1 MTQLRA
7 PSFPV
12 DLAVVGAGMAGQCAA
27 LFASHQGLSVAVLG
41 PGGAWAYASG
51 LFDLLGVHPV
61 DQGTRVENPWEA
73 VRALA
78 SDLPRHPYTL
88 VSEQDMRTAFDV
100 LLDAF
105 DQAGY
110 SYVHAPE
117 ANSDVITSLGTR
129 KRTYCLPRTMWAGV
143 AALRDSVPC
152 LLVDFEGTKD
162 YCARQIVVNASPAWS
177 GLRSVRVRFP
187 GVEGLS
193 ELSPE
198 HLARRLDV
206 PACRERLAEVVAAHV
221 GESRAVGLPPILGFE
236 KPLEA
241 LADLER
247 RLGVSVFEVPSTPVS
262 VPGLRVHLAFE
273 RLLRKRGVT
282 ALADRVTRAQVD
294 PEGGFLLRAGDAESG
309 VVVRARSV
317 LLASGRFLG
326 GGLVADRHRVREA
339 LFDLPVHQP
348 GSRVDWHRKD
358 LFDPRGHEVN
368 QAGLQV
374 DEGFR
379 PRGPT
384 GSAAFSTLHAAGSIL
399 AHQDW
404 MRMKCGS
411 GLAIATAWAAV
422 RSCLGKTPGG
432 KA

>member
-1 MTQLRA
+1 
-7 PSFPV
+7 
-12 DLAVVGAGMAGQCAA
+12 MAGQCGA
-27 LFASHQGLSVAVLG
+27 LFASQQGLSVAVLG
-41 PGGAWAYASG
+41 PVGAWAYASG
-51 LFDLLGVHPV
+51 VFDLLGVHPF
-61 DQGTRVENPWEA
+61 DQGKLVVNPWEA
-73 VRALA
+73 VRSLA
-78 SDLPRHPYTL
+78 SDLPHHPFTL
-88 VSEQDMRTAFDV
+88 VSEQDMRAAFDV

-105 DQAGY
+105 DQVGY
-110 SYVHAPE
+110 AYARAPE
-117 ANSDVITSLGTR
+117 ANSEVLTSLGTR

-143 AALRDSVPC
+143 AALRDRVPC

-162 YCARQIVVNASPAWS
+162 YCARQIVVNASSAWP

-187 GVEGLS
+187 AAEDLS

-198 HLARRLDV
+198 HLARRLDTS
-206 PACRERLAEVVAAHV
+206 ACRERLAEVVAPHV

-241 LADLER
+241 LADLEQ
-247 RLGVSVFEVPSTPVS
+247 RLGVSVFEIPSTPVS
-262 VPGLRVHLAFE
+262 VPGLRVRFAFE
-273 RLLRKRGVT
+273 RCLRKHGVS
-282 ALADRVTRAQVD
+282 ALADRVVRAEED
-294 PEGGFLLRAGDAESG
+294 PEGGFLLHAGDADSR

-348 GSRVDWHRKD
+348 SSRADWHRKD

-368 QAGLQV
+368 QAGLEV

-379 PRGPT
+379 PRGPA
-384 GSAAFSTLHAAGSIL
+384 GSVAFPRLRAVGSIL

-411 GLAIATAWAAV
+411 GLAIATAWGAV
-422 RSCLGKTPGG
+422 RSCLGQAPGG
-432 KA
+432 RA